1 MAVSGAP
8 EVSGIKVSIGAN
20 SIGHLDSIGSIIDK
34 SRGVQKYTPLN
45 DGEYDEIVSLGS
57 LTQGQ
62 FTATVLYNPS
72 ASEGINDLE
81 DAIDTNVEVQLK
93 IELNDAVTTT
103 GTTITQT
110 VKVSS
115 FKVDGEKDGLY
126 KASFTA
132 ERIGDATVAAAA

>member
-1 MAVSGAP
+1 MAAKSGAP

-72 ASEGINDLE
+72 AS
-81 DAIDTNVEVQLK
+81 
-93 IELNDAVTTT
+93 
-103 GTTITQT
+103 
-110 VKVSS
+110 
-115 FKVDGEKDGLY
+115 
-126 KASFTA
+126 
-132 ERIGDATVAAAA
+132 